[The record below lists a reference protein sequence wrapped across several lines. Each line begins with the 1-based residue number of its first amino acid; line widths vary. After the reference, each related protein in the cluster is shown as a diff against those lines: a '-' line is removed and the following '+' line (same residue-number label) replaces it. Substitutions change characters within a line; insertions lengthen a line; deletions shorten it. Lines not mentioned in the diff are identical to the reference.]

1 MDYCVC
7 CLCSDVYFSVLCY
20 DSPMDTLLKKK
31 APAFTLADQ
40 DGKKHLL
47 ADYAGKYLVLYFY
60 PKDMTSG
67 CTIEAQLFNEQL
79 TAFKKLGVSVCGVS
93 PDSVVSHKKF
103 CDKESLDFSLLS
115 DEGHKVCDAYGVW
128 KEKSMYGRTFMGVE
142 RSTFVINPKGVVVLE
157 YRKVS
162 PADHI
167 EAVWVDIT
175 KLVSSKE

>member
-1 MDYCVC
+1 
-7 CLCSDVYFSVLCY
+7 
-20 DSPMDTLLKKK
+20 MDTLLKKK

-40 DGKKHLL
+40 DGKKHSL

-67 CTIEAQLFNEQL
+67 CTIEAQLFNEKL
-79 TAFKKLGVSVCGVS
+79 SEFKKLGVVICGVS

-103 CDKESLDFSLLS
+103 CDKESLDFPLLS
-115 DEGHKVCDAYGVW
+115 DEGHKICDAYGVW
-128 KEKSMYGRTFMGVE
+128 KEKSMYGKKYVGVE
-142 RSTFVINPKGVVVLE
+142 RSTFVIGPKGIVVLE

-167 EAVWVDIT
+167 ETVLSDIT
-175 KLVSSKE
+175 NLTSK